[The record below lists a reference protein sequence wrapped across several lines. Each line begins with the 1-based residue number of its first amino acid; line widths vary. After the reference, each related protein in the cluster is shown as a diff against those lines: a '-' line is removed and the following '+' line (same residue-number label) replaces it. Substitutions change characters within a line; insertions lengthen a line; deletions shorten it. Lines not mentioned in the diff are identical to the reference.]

1 LNENEFTSTLYKMS
15 KKEVLLGPLAAAA
28 ARQREAGGTIMQV

>member
-1 LNENEFTSTLYKMS
+1 MSGEDEATAVRYRMS

-28 ARQREAGGTIMQV
+28 ARARAAERDESR